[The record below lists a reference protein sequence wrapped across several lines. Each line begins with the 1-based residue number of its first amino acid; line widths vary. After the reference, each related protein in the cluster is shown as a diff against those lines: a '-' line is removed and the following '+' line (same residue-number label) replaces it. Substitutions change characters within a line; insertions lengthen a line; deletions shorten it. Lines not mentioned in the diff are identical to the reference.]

1 MLNAVWNASF
11 GALQQI
17 GLRASG
23 YHAAPLLF
31 RWNVVESGIHFG
43 SGIVKGLVTLKRML
57 LATVVLAE
65 LVGSARQAWAGLILT
80 SAGNSEKLTLAT
92 YASGFPNRGD
102 GLGPI
107 GVGFPTSGGVL
118 ISVEGGSA
126 SAVYQFATGAN
137 GQTAAGAVLRSYA
150 GGNSVG
156 GIASV
161 GSQLYMAEASL
172 NRVIQLNNDGS
183 AGAAAGS
190 FTGNPVGLATDPSNG
205 HLFVSVYLGGIW
217 DLNPKTGM
225 ATALSTQNVDGITFD
240 SAHRILYGAT
250 ADATRV
256 IGLNV
261 DTHTNV
267 FDSGLIP
274 GRPDG
279 TALGFGSL
287 AGNLFVNTNA
297 GTVVEVNLSTLVQT
311 TIADGGSRGDL
322 VAVDPFDNSLFL
334 TQSGEVMRLSAP
346 AGSGFGQT
354 PEPASLTMLCLGAL
368 SLAGIAWLRK
378 HRAVPRHG

>member
-1 MLNAVWNASF
+1 MNL
-11 GALQQI
+11 
-17 GLRASG
+17 
-23 YHAAPLLF
+23 PTP
-31 RWNVVESGIHFG
+31 
-43 SGIVKGLVTLKRML
+43 GLVTLKRIL
-57 LATVVLAE
+57 LATVVIAQF
-65 LVGSARQAWAGLILT
+65 VGSATQARAGLILT
-80 SAGNSEKLTLAT
+80 SAGNSENLTLAT
-92 YASGFPNRGD
+92 YATGFPNRSD

-107 GVGFPTSGGVL
+107 GVGFTTSGGVL
-118 ISVEGGSA
+118 ISVEGGTS
-126 SAVYQFATGAN
+126 SAVYKFATGAN
-137 GQTAAGAVLRSYA
+137 GQAAAGAVLHSYA

-161 GSQLYMAEASL
+161 GSKLYMAEASM

-183 AGAAAGS
+183 AGAAVGSFAGS
-190 FTGNPVGLATDPSNG
+190 PVGLATDPSNG
-205 HLFVSVYLGGIW
+205 HLFVSVYFGGIW
-217 DLNPKTGM
+217 DLNPKTGI
-225 ATALSTQNVDGITFD
+225 ATELSTQNVDGITFD

-267 FDSGLIP
+267 FDSGFIP
-274 GRPDG
+274 GRADG

-311 TIADGGSRGDL
+311 TIANGGSRGDL

-334 TQSGEVMRLSAP
+334 TQSDEVMRLSASS
-346 AGSGFGQT
+346 GSGFGQET
-354 PEPASLTMLCLGAL
+354 PEPASLTMLGLGAL
-368 SLAGIAWLRK
+368 SIAVIAWLRK
-378 HRAVPRHG
+378 HRAVPRHGGRHQRTVRDE

>member
-1 MLNAVWNASF
+1 MNVSARFLCGAVVVAQLLT
-11 GALQQI
+11 GA
-17 GLRASG
+17 GRAKAG
-23 YHAAPLLF
+23 
-31 RWNVVESGIHFG
+31 
-43 SGIVKGLVTLKRML
+43 ML
-57 LATVVLAE
+57 LTAA
-65 LVGSARQAWAGLILT
+65 GQAD
-80 SAGNSEKLTLAT
+80 NFTLAT
-92 YASGFPNRGD
+92 FANGFVNRGD

-107 GVGFPTSGGVL
+107 GVGFPTTGGVL
-118 ISVEGGSA
+118 ISVEGST
-126 SAVYQFATGAN
+126 SSSVFQFATTAN
-137 GQTAAGAVLRSYA
+137 GQTAAGAILHTYA

-183 AGAAAGS
+183 PGATVAS
-190 FTGNPVGLATDPSNG
+190 FAGNPVGLATDPSNG
-205 HLFVSVYLGGIW
+205 HLFVSVFQGGIW
-217 DLNPKTGM
+217 NLNPMTGI
-225 ATALSTQNVDGITFD
+225 AKELSTQNVDGITFD
-240 SAHRILYGAT
+240 IVHRILYGAT

-267 FDSGLIP
+267 FDSGFIP

-279 TALGFGSL
+279 AALGLGSL

-297 GTVVEVNLSTLVQT
+297 GSVVEVNLSTLAQT

-334 TQSGEVMRLSAP
+334 TQSDEVTRLSAP
-346 AGSGFGQT
+346 PGGGFGQET
-354 PEPASLTMLCLGAL
+354 PEPTSLTMLGLGAL
-368 SLAGIAWLRK
+368 SIAGIAWLRK
-378 HRAVPRHG
+378 HGAVKVAGLDGV